1 MHNKLLPS
9 RNCHYMSQIPP
20 NIITQWVNAFN
31 PNEIQNS
38 GKQQNETA
46 QALLCPNKFDTHKE

>member
-1 MHNKLLPS
+1 
-9 RNCHYMSQIPP
+9 MSQIPP

>member
-1 MHNKLLPS
+1 
-9 RNCHYMSQIPP
+9 MSQIPP
-20 NIITQWVNAFN
+20 NITTQWVNAFN

-46 QALLCPNKFDTHKE
+46 QAHYSALLNLTPVKNNK